1 MSRKPQLYLLS
12 IKKIIKFWKVDN
24 YSLWSLQI
32 AVPLQL

>member
-1 MSRKPQLYLLS
+1 MLKATN
-12 IKKIIKFWKVDN
+12 KKIIKFWKVDN